1 MLSFLVT
8 TSNAWGILLIIF
20 LLGYGLVALP
30 KNLLLNTDI
39 NNKIKYLEWYAKET
53 KDEVES
59 KKEELSII
67 INVMYI
73 FNNKLEIVQVKIG

>member
-30 KNLLLNTDI
+30 KSLLLNTDI

-53 KDEVES
+53 KDEIES
-59 KKEELSII
+59 KKEELSIV
-67 INVMYI
+67 INVRLILIIIIFRDYI
-73 FNNKLEIVQVKIG
+73 N